1 MDYKREGNYVS
12 GTVEG
17 HLEGHQ
23 SGSELQCHILTC
35 IHPLIFSLSSLTAA
49 YWQKS
54 PARMVTGI
62 SPGYLTTAAA
72 PLGVKVS
79 TESVSKINRSTST
92 TQSWPLSFHLLRYW
106 RGAVVNISV
115 SVLTPLVL
123 TVGWLFPQG
132 AINSTQQ
139 SISLRWGSDFRLEQR
154 RLLSSFNCDSD
165 LLKFNQLKVEY
176 IK

>member
-123 TVGWLFPQG
+123 TVGWLFLRERSTPP
-132 AINSTQQ
+132 NSRYHCVGDLT
-139 SISLRWGSDFRLEQR
+139 SDWNSVVCCLPSTVIVIC
-154 RLLSSFNCDSD
+154 SSSTNWR
-165 LLKFNQLKVEY
+165 
-176 IK
+176 